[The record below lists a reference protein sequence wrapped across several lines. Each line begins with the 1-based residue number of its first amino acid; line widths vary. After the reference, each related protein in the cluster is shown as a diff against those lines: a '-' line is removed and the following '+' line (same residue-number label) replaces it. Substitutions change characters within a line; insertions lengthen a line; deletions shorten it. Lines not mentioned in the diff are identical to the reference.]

1 MSFII
6 VRTVVRPIIRTWADF
21 YRALAQTA
29 CSVRYRL
36 PLSVRRTLQLYLI
49 SERTCRHFLDNVRGM
64 GSILKF
70 FLTFQTTCNWDSTS
84 VRLPFNCNST
94 TLRRTVRRHRPTLR
108 VTTGMLHCSLNKET
122 GQIVQAIILV
132 LYIFHYFASFWT
144 KKIWFDCDLPVP
156 SLWP

>member
-36 PLSVRRTLQLYLI
+36 PLSVRRTLQLYL

-70 FLTFQTTCNWDSTS
+70 FFDVPNHMQLRFDFGSTAIQLQFD
-84 VRLPFNCNST
+84 RAP
-94 TLRRTVRRHRPTLR
+94 TVRRH
-108 VTTGMLHCSLNKET
+108 
-122 GQIVQAIILV
+122 A
-132 LYIFHYFASFWT
+132 YITSYDRDVA
-144 KKIWFDCDLPVP
+144 L
-156 SLWP
+156 